1 MFIDVTELPPDP
13 LAGTRYRFVRVL
25 GCGGS
30 SDVLEATGPS
40 GERFAIKV
48 LRETF
53 RDIQQYAT
61 RFLQEGRILAAI
73 DHPHI
78 VPLREIGMTR
88 DGRPFLVMPRL
99 QGQPLAAF
107 LEQRGPLEPNTAAL
121 LLAGALDGLQEAHR
135 RGVVHRDVK
144 PENIFVVT
152 NDTGTPERAMIFDFG
167 IAKISGAAAH
177 RTTGG
182 RMLGTP
188 RYISP
193 EQIIGGRLD
202 GRVDVYAM
210 GIVLFEAISARGPY
224 DLLRSAQFDAVIRAH
239 LSLAP
244 RRLDELSPASPALA
258 RVIARS
264 LEKAPGK
271 RFSSA
276 ADFAEAL
283 RRAVSVTL
291 RRESIAPAEGCLSC

>member
-1 MFIDVTELPPDP
+1 MFIDVTDLPPDP
-13 LAGTRYRFVRVL
+13 LAGTRYRFVRFL

-99 QGQPLAAF
+99 HGQPLANY
-107 LEQRGPLEPNTAAL
+107 LEQHGPLEPNTAAL

-152 NDTGTPERAMIFDFG
+152 NETGSPERAMIFDFG

-182 RMLGTP
+182 RILGTP
-188 RYISP
+188 RYVSP

-210 GIVLFEAISARGPY
+210 GIVLFESIAARGPY

-244 RRLDELSPASPALA
+244 RRLDELSPASNALA
-258 RVIARS
+258 KVIARA
-264 LEKAPGK
+264 LEKAPGE

-276 ADFAEAL
+276 AAFADAL
-283 RRAVSVTL
+283 RQSVAITA
-291 RRESIAPAEGCLSC
+291 RRESTIAGEGCLSC